1 MLSFPAHQRL
11 HCRYQL
17 ADHLLV
23 HGVFTAEGVDH
34 VVTRGVGRVDGTG
47 TDHLGQDGAPAHRS
61 GKGGIALEG
70 GQEPCELA
78 QREGLAQQRRHH
90 LDDQAAVLAGQGEDQ
105 VLAVEDAL
113 FELSSG
119 EAVGVAVEDA
129 HEACDLRVDLPAH
142 KCSGAGTRDLE
153 LTRRQRLEGT
163 LEQPLN
169 HGGAADV
176 AGAHGK
182 DPKRRIGGHGLYSWR
197 LRRSARRT
205 GLLGSVPGG
214 GCITG
219 AHEPSAPA
227 TCENSRMARFEAPEL
242 GRARTFIGFL
252 LALLLPPLLEGATL
266 AAGSDFLASD
276 VLVQLAGVVAVALVG
291 GLWPALLAA
300 LWSSLILNYF
310 STEPFGSLEIADPQ
324 NVLTLLIFVAV
335 GIAVSLVVGLAA
347 RRSREAAIA
356 SADAATLGELARGVL
371 AAEDT
376 EQGFLHHV
384 RTHFGMEGAALFT
397 RDDASSSEAGSWE
410 LLALEGGSPA
420 SSQPVEQPSYEG
432 DAATVIPGGLK
443 LVLYGRPLTS
453 REQRLLAAFGSQLA
467 ALRQRQQLVAS
478 TEENRRL
485 AEGNVMRTAILR
497 AVSHDLR
504 TPLASIKLA
513 SNSLRQQGI
522 TFTPEEEAELLG
534 TIETSSDRLASL
546 IDNLLDMSRLTGD
559 AVTPHLGPVH
569 WSDVLAAALKG
580 LPSDNVR
587 ILLAPNTP
595 PVHADFGMLERV
607 VANIAENALKYAGE
621 SDVEITATVSGTIG
635 DHPASEMRVRDHGRG
650 VEPAAVVRMFQ
661 PFQRL
666 DDTRTTGLGLGLAV
680 ARGFTEVMG
689 GELRAEETPGSGL
702 TMVVRLPLSTG
713 VAE

>member
-1 MLSFPAHQRL
+1 
-11 HCRYQL
+11 
-17 ADHLLV
+17 
-23 HGVFTAEGVDH
+23 
-34 VVTRGVGRVDGTG
+34 
-47 TDHLGQDGAPAHRS
+47 
-61 GKGGIALEG
+61 
-70 GQEPCELA
+70 
-78 QREGLAQQRRHH
+78 
-90 LDDQAAVLAGQGEDQ
+90 
-105 VLAVEDAL
+105 
-113 FELSSG
+113 
-119 EAVGVAVEDA
+119 
-129 HEACDLRVDLPAH
+129 
-142 KCSGAGTRDLE
+142 
-153 LTRRQRLEGT
+153 
-163 LEQPLN
+163 
-169 HGGAADV
+169 
-176 AGAHGK
+176 
-182 DPKRRIGGHGLYSWR
+182 
-197 LRRSARRT
+197 
-205 GLLGSVPGG
+205 
-214 GCITG
+214 
-219 AHEPSAPA
+219 
-227 TCENSRMARFEAPEL
+227 MARFEAPEL
-242 GRARTFIGFL
+242 GRARTFTGFL
-252 LALLLPPLLEGATL
+252 LALLLPPLLEWVMF

-291 GLWPALLAA
+291 GLWSALLAA

-310 STEPFGSLEIADPQ
+310 STEPFGSLEIADPE

-335 GIAVSLVVGLAA
+335 AIAVSLVVGLAA

-376 EQGFLHHV
+376 VQGFLHHV
-384 RTHFGMEGAALFT
+384 RTHFDMDSAALFT
-397 RDDASSSEAGSWE
+397 QEDGNWK
-410 LLALEGGSPA
+410 LLAREGARPA
-420 SSQPVEQPSYEG
+420 SSGSEEQPSHEG
-432 DAATVIPGGLK
+432 DTGTLIPGGLK
-443 LVLYGRPLTS
+443 LVLYGRPLTA

-513 SNSLRQQGI
+513 SNSLRQQDI
-522 TFTPEEEAELLG
+522 KFTPEEEAELLG

-546 IDNLLDMSRLTGD
+546 IDNLLGMSRLTGD

-569 WSDVLAAALKG
+569 WAEVIASASKG

-607 VANIAENALKYAGE
+607 AANIAENALKYAGE
-621 SDVEITATVSGTIG
+621 SDVEITVLVSGTVG
-635 DHPASEMRVRDHGRG
+635 DHPASELRVRDHGRG

-666 DDTRTTGLGLGLAV
+666 DDSRATGLGLGLAV

-689 GELRAEETPGSGL
+689 GELRAEETPGGGL

-713 VAE
+713 VGE